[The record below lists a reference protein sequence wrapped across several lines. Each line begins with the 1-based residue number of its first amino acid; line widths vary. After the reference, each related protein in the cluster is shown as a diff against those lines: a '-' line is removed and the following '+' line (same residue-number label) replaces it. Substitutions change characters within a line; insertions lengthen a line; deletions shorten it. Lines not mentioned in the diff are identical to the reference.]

1 MSAPDRFFVLTGGT
15 GSGKTT
21 LLDALAAAGHRTVPE
36 AGRAVIRDMS
46 RIDGPALP
54 WRDRA
59 LFAEAMLL
67 HDLAAWRR
75 AAEAGGDA
83 AVFFDRGLP
92 DCAGY
97 LDLCGLPVP
106 AHFERAVAELRY
118 APRVFVAPFWP
129 EIFGQDAERRQ
140 DAAEA
145 ERTFETMMATYRRA
159 GYETVLLPKTDV
171 GTRLRFV
178 EGEITRL
185 A

>member
-1 MSAPDRFFVLTGGT
+1 MSATDRFFVLTGGP

-67 HDLAAWRR
+67 HDLAAWRG
-75 AAEAGGDA
+75 ACEMGGEAP
-83 AVFFDRGLP
+83 VFFDRGLA

-97 LDLCGLPVP
+97 LTLCGLPLPPHV
-106 AHFERAVAELRY
+106 ERAIQELRY

-140 DAAEA
+140 DAVEA

-159 GYETVLLPKTDV
+159 GYETVLLPRTDV
-171 GTRLRFV
+171 GSRVRFV
-178 EGEITRL
+178 EGEIAR
-185 A
+185 AA